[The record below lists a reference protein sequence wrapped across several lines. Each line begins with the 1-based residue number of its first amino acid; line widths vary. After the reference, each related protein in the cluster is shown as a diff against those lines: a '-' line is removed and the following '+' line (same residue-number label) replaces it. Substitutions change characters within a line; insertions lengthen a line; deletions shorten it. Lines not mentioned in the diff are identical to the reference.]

1 MAEFKLGRI
10 KFVWKDDWSTGITYL
25 KDDVIRYGGK
35 TYICVV
41 GHISAADFN
50 TDLNFVPSKWNLMT
64 DGQAW
69 RGSWTISTAYRI
81 GDTVKYGGNVYL
93 CNLGHTSASTA
104 SSGLENDS
112 SKWDIFAE
120 GFDWKGDW
128 TVSTRYKL
136 NDLVKYGGYTYV
148 CNLGHTSAAT
158 VALGLENNIANWD
171 VFNSGIE
178 YKDTWITLTRYKLND
193 VVKYGGGLWICT
205 TQHSAGATFAGDT
218 ANWSQ
223 FVEGLEF
230 ENTWSSG
237 AAYQPGDVVRYGGNQ
252 YVAKTQ
258 HTNSNPLVGT
268 ANWDLFSEGLKYQ
281 SDWAITTSYKIGE
294 VVKLNGYTYLATT
307 DAPAITTTAS
317 ATDVSTKY
325 ITVAST
331 TGMVANMAVKFTGTT
346 FGNVFTNGTYYVR
359 QVIDGFNF
367 TISNTPA
374 GAIFTPTT
382 AAGTMSVTAAA
393 KPPNAAYWS
402 QLTAGVNW
410 RDLWSDDAEYVIG
423 DTVRYGSNVYICVLA
438 HRSEGDDVSTVG
450 ATGGGQANSRPDLD
464 ITNIYWNLFNVG
476 SETSVLTTLG
486 DMVYFGGAGPTRLPI
501 GQEGQILRVSA
512 DSIPEW
518 VSWGTADHAYYVS
531 PTGED
536 IPAPIY
542 GKTLDKPW
550 KTIRYACE
558 QVERGPR
565 NPNAKRLLELN
576 TPFIQREVTE
586 WIDRQVTTNTAP
598 FTTSF
603 VYAQDRCERDVGLV
617 IDALLYDIGHG
628 GNVKSRGAAL
638 AYVNAI
644 TEDNPGVY
652 VNLAAEADEDIA
664 AYNYMLTVIES
675 VLNNEAPAVNYQ
687 VLNGDNSTAVVPQY
701 IDTNYTAEAG
711 AMTAITELVTII
723 TDALADQNADNIP
736 ARYAPNNLI
745 QVRTGRYREVLPII
759 VPAETCVMGDELR
772 STNAGP
778 AGSLVSRY
786 DTKYSIGSLGRLET
800 VAGQIVLGTNVT
812 ESPGNTSIQYNGWP
826 LATAQQATSVQQLV
840 RTMQHKIDYNLGTTV
855 LFNYPNPTGYNSS
868 YLIGYGD
875 ARTLL
880 KENKEFMQA
889 EIIAFITATYPG
901 IKYSKTICK
910 RDVGYVVDAMVYDLT
925 YGGSTQTLN
934 AGLAYFDGV
943 GSTLMIDSTELTATI
958 ASYNRLK
965 TVMQQI
971 IINTTVTRSA
981 TNDAVQFTD
990 SALTTGS
997 SASSFIGANIDI
1009 ITAILT
1015 GGATTF
1021 RPNLTVTSITSTNT
1035 LNTTG
1040 AHGLAAGDL
1049 IVPRVTAF
1057 GLTADIRYYVLASG
1071 LTGTAFQVSTSFGGT
1086 LVGSLTNGSGLSF
1099 IVDTEDR
1106 PIATD
1111 SVTTTTA
1118 LITAYTTLSAAV
1130 GTIVTSM
1137 TSFITANYP
1146 TLSYNSAKCQR
1157 DARIIL
1163 DAVGYDFMFNSNFQ
1177 TIKAAYAYLRSSAS
1191 DVFSLNQKA
1200 ATRAAFSYVKTL
1212 AKSNVGGDATAQARI
1227 ETLMTTLDDI
1237 LFGATAEGS
1246 LSVDGFANIYYA
1258 VLQLERNRDYMVNEI
1273 SAYIAST
1280 YTGTVTATTSGSNI
1294 LTISDTSWLQRN
1306 TIISFSGAVF
1316 GNVDA
1321 GIQYYVQNVVSPT
1334 TFKIAA
1340 AANGTTPIN
1349 LATVPSG
1356 SMTVSLFYDTAACE
1370 RDVNAYIDAIKYD
1383 LKYPGNYKSLLAAR
1397 YYSNAVAGSLEED
1410 MYYLR
1415 NGTGLR
1421 NQTLADLSGDL
1432 LAPNAYGT
1440 SRVSAGAYASLDPG
1454 WGPADS
1460 STWITSRSPYVQN
1473 VTTFGNAAIGQK
1485 VDGSLH
1491 NGGNKSITSNDFTQV
1506 ISDGIGAWITNNAR
1520 AELVSVFSYYSHIGY
1535 LAENGGRIRGTNGNN
1550 SYGDFGSVAEGFD
1563 STETPN
1569 TAVVDNK
1576 QFRAE
1581 VGSVLTNS
1589 VDTVYQFE
1597 FNNAGTD
1604 YTAATWAIS
1613 GAGIN
1618 AATEQDEF
1626 RDGAVFQVRLL
1637 DNIDDSTDA
1646 PEADGNYGGIDYISN
1661 ANTAQGGTATQI
1673 TIAATDSEISAA
1685 YVGMKVY
1692 LTGGSGAGQFGIIA
1706 TYNAGTKI
1714 ATVTRET
1721 TGAAGWDHVVSG
1733 TTIVSPDASTTYI
1746 IEPRISFTSPSYS
1759 TNARTT
1765 ASTLTWVDTK
1775 YAPITKLY
1783 TSVTGTTSGSGLSA
1797 SFNVTRKNTK
1807 YSFVDIINAG
1817 TGYARLDT
1825 ITLAGTNLGGA
1836 STTNDITITITSVN
1850 SITGAIQ
1857 AFEFSGYAAGGNFVA
1872 LATGT
1877 NTVDTSANGTTWTAR
1892 TGVLAANTTWIA
1904 MAEGALTAT
1913 ETAGSFVTGRA
1924 YQILTLGNT
1933 LWTSIGA
1940 SANIVGT
1947 RFIATGTGGAT
1958 TGTAA
1963 PIANHLVA
1971 IASGGTTGTT
1981 YSVDGGVTWA
1991 AGGALPAG
1999 SYTAIA
2005 YGNGRWVAIATG
2017 SSVNAYSTNGGITW
2031 TAGGTGAALTSAA
2044 WTGIAYGGGKF
2055 VAVASGGT
2063 TSAYSTNGGV
2073 NWIAATGLA
2082 SSNWQSISW
2091 GNNRFV
2097 AVSNTSGTAAAYSLN
2112 GITWT
2117 ASTLP
2122 ATAQWTR
2129 IAYGQG
2135 VFLAVSQSTQAASSE
2150 DGINWTSRTTST
2162 AANGFS
2168 GVAHGNP
2175 NQSGIW
2181 VAVQRSTAG
2190 TVASSILVGAT
2201 TRARAYVSNNKIFA
2215 IRLLEPGSGY
2225 TVAPTIT
2232 ITDPNNIYEA
2242 PTSVRIGNGA
2252 LANPSFTNRGVGYLS
2267 ASVELD
2273 TGDGYA
2279 SNFQSGQFIA
2289 VKRLTSE
2296 PVSGSNVVFGHLPNQ
2311 TFKLVNIVSLAGLYD
2326 GSYSAFFQV
2335 SPDVSLFDSPNDAV
2349 SVSTRIRYSQV
2360 RLTGHD
2366 FLDIGTGNLSE
2377 TNYPNTPTQEPVQD
2391 NETVE
2396 SNGGRV
2402 FFTSTDQDGNFRV
2415 GDLFTIEQSTGIATL
2430 NADAFNISGLQE
2442 ITLGAVSLGGSSAT
2456 ISEFSTDPFFTAN
2469 SDNIVPTQRAIKAYI
2484 TSQIGGGGA
2493 ALNVNSVT
2501 AGFIQISGS
2510 QITTTTGG
2518 TILMKATFNFTGG
2531 VRGLPTALSYFLT

>member
-10 KFVWKDDWSTGITYL
+10 KFVWKDDWSTSITYL

-41 GHISAADFN
+41 GHVSAADFN

-64 DGQAW
+64 DGQ
-69 RGSWTISTAYRI
+69 SWQGDWAINIVYRI

-93 CNLGHTSASTA
+93 CNLGHTSAANTSL
-104 SSGLENDS
+104 GLENDS
-112 SKWDIFAE
+112 GKWDIFAE

-128 TVSTRYKL
+128 TVLTRYKL
-136 NDLVKYGGYTYV
+136 NDLVKYGGYTYI
-148 CNLGHTSAAT
+148 CSLNHTSAAT
-158 VALGLENNIANWD
+158 AALGLENNIANWQ

-193 VVKYGGGLWICT
+193 VVKYGAGLWICT
-205 TQHSAGATFAGDT
+205 TQHSAGATFAGDA

-230 ENTWSSG
+230 ESTWSSG
-237 AAYQPGDVVRYGGNQ
+237 TAYQPGDVVRYGGNQ
-252 YVAKTQ
+252 YAAKTQ
-258 HTNSNPLVGT
+258 HTNSNPLTGT
-268 ANWDLFSEGLKYQ
+268 TNWDLFAEGLKYQ
-281 SDWAITTSYKIGE
+281 SDWAITTSYKVGE
-294 VVKLNGYTYLATT
+294 VVKLNGYTYLAAT
-307 DAPAITTTAS
+307 DSPVITTTAS
-317 ATDVSTKY
+317 ATDVTTKY

-331 TGMVANMAVKFTGTT
+331 TGIVANMAVKFTGST
-346 FGNVFTNGTYYVR
+346 FGNVFTNGTYYVK
-359 QVIDGFNF
+359 QVINGFNF
-367 TISNTPA
+367 TISNTPG

-382 AAGTMSVTAAA
+382 AAGTMTVTVAA
-393 KPPNAAYWS
+393 KPPNTTYWS
-402 QLTAGVNW
+402 QLTTGVNW

-423 DTVRYGSNVYICVLA
+423 DTVRYGANVYICVLA

-450 ATGGGQANSRPDLD
+450 ATGGGQAASRPDLD
-464 ITNIYWNLFNVG
+464 ITNTYWNLFNVG
-476 SETSVLTTLG
+476 NETATLTTLG
-486 DMVYFGGAGPTRLPI
+486 DMVYYSGTGPTRLPI
-501 GQEGQILRVSA
+501 GLEGQILRVSA

-518 VSWGTADHAYYVS
+518 VSWGAADHSYYVS
-531 PTGED
+531 PIGED
-536 IPAPIY
+536 SPAPIY

-576 TPFIQREVTE
+576 TPFIQREVSE

-603 VYAQDRCERDVGLV
+603 VYDQTRYEQDVGVV
-617 IDALLYDIGHG
+617 IDGLLYDIGHG

-638 AYVNAI
+638 AYVNEI
-644 TEDNPGVY
+644 SEDNPSVY
-652 VNLAAEADEDIA
+652 VTLAAEADERIA
-664 AYNYMLTVIES
+664 AYNYMLTVIDA
-675 VLNNEAPAVNYQ
+675 VLTNEAPAVNYQ
-687 VLNGDNSTAVVPQY
+687 VLNGDNSTAIVPQY
-701 IDTNYTAEAG
+701 IDTNYTAEAD
-711 AMTAITELVTII
+711 AMTDITELVTII
-723 TDALADQNADNIP
+723 TDALTAQTATNIP

-778 AGSLVSRY
+778 AGSLVSKT
-786 DTKYSIGSLGRLET
+786 DAKYSIGALGRLET
-800 VAGQIVLGTNVT
+800 VAGQVVLGTNVT
-812 ESPGNTSIQYNGWP
+812 ESSGNTSIQYISWP
-826 LATAQQATSVQQLV
+826 VATAQQATSLQQLV
-840 RTMQHKIDYNLGTTV
+840 RTMQHKIDFNLGTTA
-855 LFNYPNPTGYNSS
+855 LFSYPNPTGYNSS

-889 EIIAFITATYPG
+889 EIIAFIAATYPSV
-901 IKYSKTICK
+901 KYSKTICK

-934 AGLAYFDGV
+934 AGLAYFDGA
-943 GSTLMIDSTELTATI
+943 GGASMIDSTELTATI

-965 TVMQQI
+965 TIMQQI
-971 IINTTVTRSA
+971 IINTTVTKSA
-981 TNDAVQFTD
+981 TNTAVQFTD

-1040 AHGLAAGDL
+1040 SHGLAAGDL

-1146 TLSYNSAKCQR
+1146 TLSYNSAKCER

-1177 TIKAAYAYLRSSAS
+1177 TIKAAYAYLRSSS
-1191 DVFSLNQKA
+1191 SELFSLNQKA

-1227 ETLMTTLDDI
+1227 ETLMTALDDI
-1237 LFGATAEGS
+1237 IYGATNEGS
-1246 LSVDGFANIYYA
+1246 LSVDGLANIYYA
-1258 VLQLERNRDYMVNEI
+1258 VLQLERNRDYMINEI
-1273 SAYIAST
+1273 SAYISST
-1280 YTGTVTATTSGSNI
+1280 YTGTVTATNTTTDI
-1294 LTISDTSWLQRN
+1294 FTISDTSWLQRN
-1306 TIISFSGAVF
+1306 TAIRFSGSVF
-1316 GNVDA
+1316 GGVA
-1321 GIQYYVQNVVSPT
+1321 IGTTYYVQNVVSST
-1334 TFKIAA
+1334 TFKIATTRDA
-1340 AANGTTPIN
+1340 TTPLN
-1349 LATVPSG
+1349 LTTVASG
-1356 SMTVSLFYDTAACE
+1356 SMTVSLFYDVTSCE
-1370 RDVNAYIDAIKYD
+1370 RDVTEYINAIKYD

-1397 YYSNAVAGSLEED
+1397 YYSNAVTGSLEED

-1421 NQTLADLSGDL
+1421 NQTLADLTGDL

-1460 STWITSRSPYVQN
+1460 STWIVSRSPYVQN
-1473 VTTFGNAAIGQK
+1473 VTTFGTAAIGQK

-1535 LAENGGRIRGTNGNN
+1535 LSENGGRIRGTNGNN
-1550 SYGDFGSVAEGFD
+1550 SYGDFGAVAEGFD
-1563 STETPN
+1563 STETAN
-1569 TAVVDNK
+1569 TAIVDNK
-1576 QFRAE
+1576 NFDAL
-1581 VGSVLTNS
+1581 VGSVLTDS
-1589 VDTVYQFE
+1589 VDDVYQFE
-1597 FNNAGTD
+1597 FDNAGTD
-1604 YTAATWAIS
+1604 YTTATWVIN
-1613 GAGIN
+1613 GAGVN
-1618 AATEQDEF
+1618 VAVQQDEF

-1637 DNIDDSTDA
+1637 DNVDDSTNA
-1646 PEADGNYGGIDYISN
+1646 PEADGNYGGIGYISN
-1661 ANTAQGGTATQI
+1661 ANTAQGGTTTQI
-1673 TIAATDSEISAA
+1673 TIAATDNEISAA
-1685 YVGMKVY
+1685 YVGMKIY

-1706 TYNAGTKI
+1706 TYSAGTKI
-1714 ATVTRET
+1714 ATVTKET

-1733 TTIVSPDASTTYI
+1733 TTIVSPDASTTYVV
-1746 IEPRISFTSPSYS
+1746 EPRVSFTAPSYS
-1759 TNARTT
+1759 SS
-1765 ASTLTWVDTK
+1765 ASSLITSLTYVDVK
-1775 YAPITKLY
+1775 YAAVTKLY
-1783 TSVTGTTSGSGLSA
+1783 TSVTGATSGSGLSA
-1797 SFNVTRKNTK
+1797 SFNVIRKGTK
-1807 YSFVDIINAG
+1807 YSFVDIVNAG
-1817 TGYARLDT
+1817 TGYVRLNT

-1857 AFEFSGYAAGGNFVA
+1857 AFEYSGFAAGGNFVA
-1872 LATGT
+1872 LATST
-1877 NTVDTSANGTTWTAR
+1877 NTVNTSANGTSWTAR
-1892 TGVLAANTTWIA
+1892 TAVLSANTTWIA
-1904 MAEGALTAT
+1904 MAAGDLTAT
-1913 ETAGSFVTGRA
+1913 ETAGAFVVGRA

-1933 LWTSIGA
+1933 IWTGIGA

-1947 RFIATGTGGAT
+1947 RFIATGNGGAT
-1958 TGTAA
+1958 TGTAT

-1971 IASGGTTGTT
+1971 IAGSGTTGTS

-1991 AGGALPAG
+1991 GGGALPAG
-1999 SYTAIA
+1999 SYSAIA

-2017 SSVNAYSTNGGITW
+2017 SSVNAFSTNGGVTW
-2031 TAGGTGAALTSAA
+2031 TAGGTGTALTSAT

-2063 TSAYSTNGGV
+2063 TSAYSTDGGV

-2097 AVSNTSGTAAAYSLN
+2097 AVSNTSGTTAAYSLN

-2129 IAYGQG
+2129 ISYGQG

-2181 VAVQRSTAG
+2181 AAVQRSTAG
-2190 TVASSILVGAT
+2190 TVASSILVGART
-2201 TRARAYVSNNKIFA
+2201 KARAFVSNNKIFA

-2232 ITDPNNIYEA
+2232 ITDPNNTYEA

-2252 LANPSFTNRGVGYLS
+2252 LANPSFTNRGTGYLS
-2267 ASVELD
+2267 ASAELD

-2279 SNFQSGQFIA
+2279 NNFQSGQFIA
-2289 VKRLTSE
+2289 VKRLTVE
-2296 PVSGSNVVFGHLPNQ
+2296 PVAGSNVVFGHLPNQ
-2311 TFKLVNIVSLAGLYD
+2311 TFKLVNIVSLAGIYD

-2335 SPDVSLFDSPNDAV
+2335 SPDVTLFDSPNDEV
-2349 SVSTRIRYSQV
+2349 SVTTRIRYSQV

-2366 FLDIGTGNLSE
+2366 FLDIGTGDFSE
-2377 TNYPNTPTQEPVQD
+2377 TNYPNTPTQEPLQD

-2442 ITLGAVSLGGSSAT
+2442 ITLGSVSLGGSSAT

-2518 TILMKATFNFTGG
+2518 TILMKATFNFQGG
-2531 VRGLPTALSYFLT
+2531 VRGLPTALNYFLT